1 MTQKGVGPVAAVWSE
16 NALERARLRR
26 LLAANCCASLAYDSA
41 AGMLKLLASGKP
53 LSMIVIGE
61 TSAGASDSTERIRL
75 LVNPRTAV
83 MVVNKASYLP
93 TGGFAQGPG
102 LRALDEKAI
111 QAKVKQVLAKV
122 RAAGSIAPS
131 PLSFGNYEFR
141 PPGQVL
147 VENEP
152 KSLSDSAFSVALTF
166 FRNQNTPLSEA
177 RLDMS
182 SWDEVPALSGGPSET
197 MTEHLRTLLE
207 LDGRHGFNL
216 QSLLRSGYV
225 LTSDTGRMAQ
235 RASLSTH

>member
-1 MTQKGVGPVAAVWSE
+1 MIAKGAGPVAAVWSE

-26 LLAANCCASLAYDSA
+26 LLAANCCASLAYDCA
-41 AGMLKLLASGKP
+41 AGLLKLLASGKA

-61 TSAGASDSTERIRL
+61 TSAGASQSAERIRL

-93 TGGFAQGPG
+93 ASGFAEDSA
-102 LRALDEKAI
+102 LRLLDEKAI
-111 QAKVKQVLAKV
+111 QAKVKQALAKV
-122 RAAGSIAPS
+122 RAAGNIAPS
-131 PLSFGNYEFR
+131 PLSFGDYEFR
-141 PPGQVL
+141 PPGRVFI
-147 VENEP
+147 ENEA

-182 SWDEVPALSGGPSET
+182 SWDEIPSMMGGPPET
-197 MTEHLRTLLE
+197 ITDHLRKHLE

-225 LTSDTGRMAQ
+225 LTSDQGRAPQ
-235 RASLSTH
+235 SVASH